1 MVFMRFRTEF
11 VVAVLVLAAAPAGAE
26 RITYCCND
34 ENGRQTC
41 SDVLPPQ
48 CYGRAYR
55 EINSQGITL
64 RRVEAPLTPEQR
76 VQREQETRRKRE
88 QERLAAEERRQAQAL
103 LDAYSSE
110 RDIELVRDRVLK
122 DIEKSLAQ
130 AQERYQEAAERHKQL
145 SEEMQFY
152 RKKPAPKDLLDAI
165 KENESEL
172 RAHGSVVEAKTK
184 EMEAVRAKYDE
195 DKRRYIELI
204 RGRSAGVDPR
214 PR

>member
-1 MVFMRFRTEF
+1 MRFRTK
-11 VVAVLVLAAAPAGAE
+11 VVALFLVLAAAPAGAE
-26 RITYCCND
+26 RVTYCCTD

-41 SDVLPPQ
+41 SDILPPQ

-55 EINSQGITL
+55 EINSQGVTV
-64 RRVEAPLTPEQR
+64 RRFEAPLTPEQR
-76 VQREQETRRKRE
+76 IQREMETKRKRE

-110 RDIELVRDRVLK
+110 RDIDLVRDRVLK

-130 AQERYQEAAERHKQL
+130 AQERYQEAAERQKQL

-184 EMEAVRAKYDE
+184 EMEAVRAKYEE
-195 DKRRYIELI
+195 DKRRYIELT
-204 RGRSAGVDPR
+204 RGKAAGVDTR